1 MANQLYALL
10 VGIDRYANP
19 AQAPHLRGCVADVE
33 GTYGFLTYQ
42 LGVPQSNIRLLTAR
56 MDASEAPQNL
66 ATRDNIIRGW
76 REHLAQAGQGDQ
88 VFFNY
93 SGHGARARAADSD
106 DPSGYNETM
115 VPHDSRTPGIY
126 DIIDKELATLIEE
139 VEQRG
144 AQVTLFLDCC
154 HSGGGS
160 RAVEDE
166 NTPRVRECTPDERIR
181 PQDTLLPGLSASF
194 SGASTRSTRSAPS
207 GWVPL
212 GNHVLLA
219 GCRDVEL
226 SNEYRAPETGQWQG
240 ATTYFFHKA
249 LASYRPGITWAEIYD
264 FVQVNVH
271 AVYPA
276 QTPQLEGPSNVQLF
290 GGVADQALHYFLVT
304 EVDGD
309 QFVKI
314 NGGVPAGLGVG
325 ARMAIYPPSSDLSGD
340 PLAQGEIAEVKVD
353 HAWIKLDQPTTIDMA
368 SRARV
373 TSFAYADQTL
383 AVAIEDADLRDQL
396 RAQNN
401 GDGPSAFLYILADGE
416 SLTPQYRVAKR
427 RTHYVIQD
435 ASGAQVVEEMPPA
448 TAEGAAQLVKN
459 LEHLAF
465 YKNIVNLTNPVS
477 TSSLQGA
484 VTIENVDSYTQSGRG
499 QQPLDPQPLRNR
511 GGENVLAEG
520 QGISFTLRNN
530 SAQDVFV
537 TLFDMNPNFGVSK
550 LYPARVEQQRMA
562 AGAEIPISFRVS
574 LDNPNLARGRSIFKV
589 IATVA
594 ESNFSVL
601 ELPDLNKG
609 EPTTKTRSSAD
620 SALGRLLNAVRVDGT
635 RKATLDM
642 DETDDEW
649 TTAQIEVT
657 IEAAGRQAEL
667 RPGETSA
674 TLDAPAT
681 QVTVKKPSAFSAVL
695 KFFGLSQSTRGADAG
710 VAPPPG
716 LESPDA
722 APYFSLLELGAGTRA
737 ASAAPA
743 VLELESEPA
752 QFASI
757 TPESPLELNFSVAD
771 EPDLAGILPIAHD
784 GEFYYVAGASTTV
797 DTTNGTTDE
806 SGDGAAGT
814 RAVGGGRQISV
825 RIDSLPT
832 PVDTPSDE
840 ETGETR
846 DIKRT
851 LRLFFYKVTG
861 QKLPSD
867 TGLRRGDVDANG
879 KAVYAPI
886 TAAEVANAQKVVLM
900 IHGITADT
908 VWLVEK
914 VWPFVRDLAGYD
926 LCLTYDY
933 ESFGTGILANGI
945 TLHQALTVL
954 GFGADDGKQLDI
966 FAHSMGTQISRALV
980 ELSGGAAYVDRVFM
994 GGPPNAGSPLAKARK
1009 VAPWLGTAL
1018 VNLAGAV
1025 PASMLASWALNKFIE
1040 KGEGL
1045 SDLDPAAEFYAQ
1057 ANMPDGPTI
1066 STPYFVQAGDNSGDN
1081 VDWNRLYRSFM
1092 HLTDATLDAMFG
1104 GDNDIAVG
1112 LNSAQVVR
1120 GSRWPH
1126 TTYAQLPLN
1135 HFRYFYSPE
1144 GQALLRQWLANG

>member
-1 MANQLYALL
+1 M
-10 VGIDRYANP
+10 
-19 AQAPHLRGCVADVE
+19 
-33 GTYGFLTYQ
+33 
-42 LGVPQSNIRLLTAR
+42 
-56 MDASEAPQNL
+56 
-66 ATRDNIIRGW
+66 
-76 REHLAQAGQGDQ
+76 
-88 VFFNY
+88 
-93 SGHGARARAADSD
+93 
-106 DPSGYNETM
+106 
-115 VPHDSRTPGIY
+115 
-126 DIIDKELATLIEE
+126 
-139 VEQRG
+139 
-144 AQVTLFLDCC
+144 
-154 HSGGGS
+154 
-160 RAVEDE
+160 EDE
-166 NTPRVRECTPDERIR
+166 NTPRVRECAADERIR

-194 SGASTRSTRSAPS
+194 SGASTRSTRAAPS

-249 LASYRPGITWAEIYD
+249 LANYRPGITWADIYD

-276 QTPQLEGPSNVQLF
+276 QTPQLEGPANVQLF
-290 GGVADQALHYFLVT
+290 GGVADQALRYFLVT
-304 EVDGD
+304 EVDGEH
-309 QFVKI
+309 FVKI

-325 ARMAIYPPSSDLSGD
+325 ARVAIYPPSSDLSGD
-340 PLAQGEIAEVKVD
+340 PVAQGEIAEVKVD
-353 HAWIKLDQPTTIDMA
+353 HAWLKLDQPTAIDMA

-383 AVAIEDADLRDQL
+383 AVAIEDAALRDQL

-401 GDGPSAFLYILADGE
+401 GDGPSAFLYILGEGE
-416 SLTPQYRVAKR
+416 SLSPQYRVAKKR
-427 RTHYVIQD
+427 AHYIIQD

-448 TAEGAAQLVKN
+448 TTEGAAQLVKN

-484 VTIENVDSYTQSGRG
+484 VTIENVVSYTQSGRG

-520 QGISFTLRNN
+520 QGISFVLRNN
-530 SAQDVFV
+530 SAQDIFV

-562 AGAEIPISFRVS
+562 TGAEIPISFRVS

-609 EPTTKTRSSAD
+609 EPYAKTRSSAD
-620 SALGRLLNAVRVDGT
+620 SALGRLLNAARVDGT

-642 DETDDEW
+642 DETDNEW

-667 RPGETSA
+667 RAGETAA
-674 TLDAPAT
+674 TLDAPSA

-695 KFFGLSQSTRGADAG
+695 KFFGLSQSTRSADDG
-710 VAPPPG
+710 VTPPPG

-743 VLELESEPA
+743 VLELESEPD

-771 EPDLAGILPIAHD
+771 EPNLAGILPIAHD
-784 GEFYYVAGASTTV
+784 GEFYYVAGASSM
-797 DTTNGTTDE
+797 DETTDG
-806 SGDGAAGT
+806 SADAAAGT
-814 RAVGGGRQISV
+814 RAVGGQRQISV
-825 RIDSLPT
+825 RIDTLPT
-832 PVDTPSDE
+832 PVDTPSSE
-840 ETGETR
+840 EMGDTR

-867 TGLRRGDVDANG
+867 TGLRRGDVDATG
-879 KAVYAPI
+879 KAVYTPV
-886 TAAEVANAQKVVLM
+886 TAADVANANKVVLM

-914 VWPFVRDLAGYD
+914 VWPFVSKLAGYD

-945 TLHQALTVL
+945 TLHQALTGL
-954 GFGADDGKQLDI
+954 GFGVNDEKHLDI

-980 ELSGGAAYVDRVFM
+980 ELSGGAVYVDRVFM

-1009 VAPWLGTAL
+1009 VVPWLGTAL
-1018 VNLAGAV
+1018 ANQAGAV

-1057 ANMPDGPTI
+1057 ANDASGPTVN
-1066 STPYFVQAGDNSGDN
+1066 TPYFVQAGDNSGDN

-1092 HLTDATLDAMFG
+1092 HLTDATLDTIFG

-1112 LNSAQVVR
+1112 LKSAEVVR
-1120 GSRWPH
+1120 GARWPN
-1126 TTYAQLPLN
+1126 TTYARLPLN